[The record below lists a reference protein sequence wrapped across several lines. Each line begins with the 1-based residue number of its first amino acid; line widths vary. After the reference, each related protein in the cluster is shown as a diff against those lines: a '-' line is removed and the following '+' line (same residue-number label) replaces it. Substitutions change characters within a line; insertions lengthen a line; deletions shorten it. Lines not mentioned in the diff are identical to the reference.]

1 MDQVETRS
9 IDIDDNSSPLKQRIT
24 RQRDT
29 LHNMLIDPMRRA
41 ARRCVKFW
49 DDKEALDEILLASI
63 PKVPYVTYLYALD
76 PGGRQISANASP
88 TGLIEQDFGRD
99 RSDRPYMQRL
109 NPDTGMTLSEA
120 YISLRVGR
128 PSVTAIQRVYRDDAL
143 VGYIGA
149 DFDLRGLPIT
159 KDLYSEPGRWRQL
172 KGDPAIRGHVFQQC
186 RVQSRMDE
194 SIDMILPVLEELI
207 SENGVFHL
215 KIHFSSSRATI
226 WMLDDP
232 YRYQLLEFDDLVDPD
247 VCLAF
252 PHKPY
257 PQDAIVPREQIR
269 PILDTFRHLRYAD
282 DTIYLRAGS
291 INIFN
296 GIVGLNFSCDGS
308 HYIPAEQFLARDS
321 EFWDG
326 IV

>member
-1 MDQVETRS
+1 
-9 IDIDDNSSPLKQRIT
+9 
-24 RQRDT
+24 
-29 LHNMLIDPMRRA
+29 MLIDPMRRA
-41 ARRCVKFW
+41 ARRCVKAW
-49 DDKEALDEILLASI
+49 DDKKALDDILLASI

-76 PGGRQISANASP
+76 PNARQISANASP
-88 TGLIEQDFGRD
+88 TGLIEEDYGRD
-99 RSDRPYMQRL
+99 RADRPYMQRL
-109 NPDTGMTLSEA
+109 KPGAEMTLSEA

-128 PSVTAIQRVYRDDAL
+128 PSVTAIQRVYRDREF

-159 KDLYSEPGRWRQL
+159 KDLYTEPGRWRQL

-186 RVQSRMDE
+186 RAQSRMDE
-194 SIDMILPVLEELI
+194 SIDMILPVLEELVV
-207 SENGVFHL
+207 ENGVFHL

-226 WMLDDP
+226 WLLDDP
-232 YRYQLLEFDDLVDPD
+232 YRYRLLEFDDLVDPD

-257 PQDAIVPREQIR
+257 PQDAVVPRDQIG

-308 HYIPAEQFLARDS
+308 HYIPVDQFLARDS

-326 IV
+326 IT